1 VSDLAGVLVLGGP
14 SHALAE
20 LAADAAGPE
29 HVADLE
35 QCLERLRGD
44 VRRVPLVLI
53 DPAWPQPLSTV
64 RDLRRANEAVGL
76 AVATVEEE
84 AGAMR
89 SRVAFLPDVGQVH
102 VVAVDVAAQE
112 LRSRLG
118 ELTASVQ
125 QRQRVRGALDAI
137 NRDLAQ
143 GATAGR
149 GPAAS
154 AVSEHYLAALVRHAA
169 DTIVSVDPHGH
180 LVSINDAGQH
190 TLRLDPAAAEGRTL
204 GDLLAP
210 DDPGGLSLMLTA
222 AAAGEVQVED
232 ELTVHLAHGRR
243 LILSATAAPVL
254 DAAGSLAGLVLIA
267 RDVTAERQAEQ
278 RLQALQKA
286 ETLATLATGV
296 AHDFNNLLVQVQGW
310 ADLAAEDPTDTPL
323 VTEALDHIGEAT
335 RHASGLARAMLAYG
349 GRGRFEPEHLRL
361 GGLIGDLEPLLAATV
376 PPKIRLD
383 LDLADDP
390 GVHADATQLRQ
401 VVINLVTNAVEAIGE
416 REGTIAVRT
425 GAVTLEHAEVRPGVD
440 PPLAAGSYA
449 VIEVADSGPG
459 VDPEHA
465 DRLFDPFYTTKF
477 TGRGLGLAA
486 SQGIARAHG
495 GGILLDRDP
504 GEGARFRVHLP
515 ATG

>member
-1 VSDLAGVLVLGGP
+1 VSDLGHVLVLGGP
-14 SHALAE
+14 SHALAA
-20 LAADAAGPE
+20 LTADATGPE
-29 HVADLE
+29 FVTDLG
-35 QCLERLRGD
+35 QCLERLRQD
-44 VRRVPLVLI
+44 VDENPLVLV

-64 RDLRRANEAVGL
+64 RELRRAHEDAGL
-76 AVATVEEE
+76 AVAAVGEEVT
-84 AGAMR
+84 AMR
-89 SRVAFLPDVGQVH
+89 ARVAFLPDVGQVH
-102 VVAVDVAAQE
+102 VVAVDVAVQE

-118 ELTASVQ
+118 ELTASVR
-125 QRQRVRGALDAI
+125 QRQRLRGALDAI
-137 NRDLAQ
+137 NRDLAK
-143 GATAGR
+143 GAAAGR
-149 GPAAS
+149 AS
-154 AVSEHYLAALVRHAA
+154 GASTVSEHYLAALVRHAA
-169 DTIVSVDPHGH
+169 DTIVSVDPQGH

-204 GDLLAP
+204 GELLAD
-210 DDPGGLSLMLTA
+210 DDPGGLSRMLTA
-222 AAAGEVQVED
+222 AAAGEVQVEED
-232 ELTVHLAHGRR
+232 LAVHLAHGPR

-310 ADLAAEDPTDTPL
+310 ADLAAQEPTDTPL
-323 VTEALDHIGEAT
+323 VTEALGHIGEAT

-349 GRGRFEPEHLRL
+349 GRGRFEPRSVRL
-361 GGLIGDLEPLLAATV
+361 AELLDDLEPLLAATV

-383 LDLADDP
+383 LDLSEDP
-390 GVHADATQLRQ
+390 EVHADATQLRQ
-401 VVINLVTNAVEAIGE
+401 VIINLVTNAVEAIGE

-425 GAVTLEHAEVRPGVD
+425 DAVILEHAEVRPGVD
-440 PPLAAGSYA
+440 PPLAAGTYA

-486 SQGIARAHG
+486 SQGITRAHG
-495 GGILLDRDP
+495 GAILLDTGP
-504 GEGARFRVHLP
+504 EQGARFRVHLP
-515 ATG
+515 TTG